1 MKNYPTFTLLLY
13 YFFIILERI
22 MMTEINKVAIYV
34 RVSTSIQAEEGYS
47 IDEQIDKLKAYCQ
60 IKDWTVY
67 EIYKDGGFSGGN
79 IERPALERLIKDAN
93 NKKFD
98 TVLVYK
104 LDRLSRS
111 QKDTLYLIEDIFS
124 KNDISFLSL
133 QENFDTST
141 AFGKAMI
148 GLLSVFAQ
156 LEREQIKERMQLGRV
171 GRAKSGKPMMY
182 SSPSFGYNYSTNTQ
196 ELTINQ
202 AEAIIVKRIFDEY
215 ISGMSLLRLME
226 FLNDNNLLRNGK
238 KWNYQGLIR
247 ILRNPVYIG
256 KIRYNNII
264 YPGLH
269 EPIID
274 DDTFYR
280 AQKELDARQNT
291 LNKTGKN
298 RQFKAK
304 YMLSGTGKC
313 GYCGAPL
320 TIRTGKKRK
329 DGTRLMSYQ
338 CWNRYPKKNSITVYN
353 DNKKCNSKHYN
364 KEVLEDY
371 VIKEVRKLQLN
382 PKNIDKLFAEV
393 PKVDTTR
400 IKKQINSI
408 DSKINRL
415 NELYLNDMIDID
427 RLKSDAQEL
436 KNQKKLLE
444 SELDK
449 DLRFQ
454 EQLQHKID
462 FKKTIG
468 TQDIT
473 TLDYEQ
479 QSFIVKSLVDK
490 IIVKK
495 GVIDI
500 LWKI

>member
-1 MKNYPTFTLLLY
+1 
-13 YFFIILERI
+13 
-22 MMTEINKVAIYV
+22 MTEINKVAIYV
-34 RVSTSIQAEEGYS
+34 RVSTNIQAEEGYS
-47 IDEQIDKLKAYCQ
+47 IDEQIDKLKTYCG

-67 EIYKDGGFSGGN
+67 EIYRDGGFSGGN

-111 QKDTLYLIEDIFS
+111 QKDTLYLIEDVFS

-182 SSPSFGYNYSTNTQ
+182 SSPSFGYSYSTDTQ
-196 ELTINQ
+196 ELTINHV
-202 AEAIIVKRIFDEY
+202 EAVIVKRIFDEY
-215 ISGMSLLRLME
+215 IGGMSLLHLME
-226 FLNDNNLLRNGK
+226 FLNNNNLLRNGK

-256 KIRYNNII
+256 KIRYNNVI
-264 YPGLH
+264 YSGLH
-269 EPIID
+269 EAIID
-274 DDTFYR
+274 DDIFYR

-291 LNKTGKN
+291 LDKKGQN

-304 YMLSGTGKC
+304 YMLSGIGKC

-320 TIRTGKKRK
+320 TIRSGKERK
-329 DGTRLMSYQ
+329 DGTRLRTYQ
-338 CWNRYPKKNSITVYN
+338 CFNRYPKKNSITIYN
-353 DNKKCNSKHYN
+353 DNKKCDSKYYN

-371 VIKEVRKLQLN
+371 VINEVRKLQLN
-382 PKNIDKLFAEV
+382 PKNIDKLFD
-393 PKVDTTR
+393 KVSKIDTVQ
-400 IKKQINSI
+400 IKKQLNSL
-408 DSKINRL
+408 DNKINKL

-427 RLKSDAQEL
+427 KLKADANEL

-444 SELDK
+444 NELDK
-449 DLRFQ
+449 DFQ
-454 EQLQHKID
+454 FQQQQQNKID
-462 FKKTIG
+462 FKATIG

-473 TLDYEQ
+473 TLDYKQ